1 MNRSARSALPTC
13 QRCLADLACVN
24 RVTFTHRPTLRCRAT
39 LPAGA
44 ELSVVGVAY
53 GLMRV
58 PLQAMV
64 DQGGF

>member
-39 LPAGA
+39 LPAG
-44 ELSVVGVAY
+44 VAY
-53 GLMRV
+53 GLMR
-58 PLQAMV
+58 AAAG
-64 DQGGF
+64 DGGSRRILGGPE